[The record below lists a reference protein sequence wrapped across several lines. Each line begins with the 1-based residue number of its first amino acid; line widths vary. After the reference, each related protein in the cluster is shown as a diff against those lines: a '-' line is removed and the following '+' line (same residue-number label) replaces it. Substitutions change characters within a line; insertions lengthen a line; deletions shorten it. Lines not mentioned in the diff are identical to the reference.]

1 MYEVIAAEASSTTPM
16 RNIAKEKLFAGNKIL
31 GTFFELGGASA
42 VECLAK
48 GGFDYIIIDTE
59 HGPFSVESTMD
70 YIRVAESNNITPF
83 VRIGEITRPSVLR
96 MLDIGAKGLI
106 IPNIHNAEEVREL
119 VRFAKF
125 APLGQRGYCPTR
137 TTCWGADA
145 CIADAKSY
153 MELCN
158 EQTLLFPQCET
169 VGAYENIEEIVAI
182 EGVAGIFVGPADLSI
197 ALGVPLDFSS
207 PKLKSAIMHV
217 LEVCKKANKVSLIFA
232 GSVDAAREWF
242 ALGFDSVCYSLD
254 AAIFVKACK
263 EAVLACKGEM
273 K

>member
-1 MYEVIAAEASSTTPM
+1 MYEVISTEASSTIL
-16 RNIAKEKLFAGNKIL
+16 RNTVKEKLVAGNKVL

-42 VECLAK
+42 VECLAR

-59 HGPFSVESTMD
+59 HGPFSVETTME
-70 YIRVAESNNITPF
+70 YIRAAENNGLTPL

-96 MLDIGAKGLI
+96 ILDIGAKGLI
-106 IPNIHNAEEVREL
+106 IPNIHTPEEVRQL
-119 VRFAKF
+119 VRYAKF

-153 MELCN
+153 MGLCN
-158 EQTLLFPQCET
+158 DQTLLFPQCET

-197 ALGVPLDFSS
+197 ALGVPLDFNS
-207 PKLKSAIMHV
+207 PRLKSAILHV
-217 LEVCKKANKVSLIFA
+217 LDACKKANKFSFIFA
-232 GSVDAAREWF
+232 GSSEAAREWF

-254 AAIFVKACK
+254 ASIFVKACQ
-263 EAVLACKGEM
+263 EAVSACKR
-273 K
+273 